1 MFSSTM
7 IASSTTMP
15 MASDSPSSVKKLSV
29 KPMK

>member
-15 MASDSPSSVKKLSV
+15 TESESASRVKVST
-29 KPMK
+29 